1 MFVILMYLSSGLF
14 LGWSLGA
21 NNAANFWGTAVGTR
35 MVKFRTAA
43 IICSILVVLGA
54 VISGAGASQT
64 IGKLG
69 GINSLGG
76 AFTVALATAL
86 VSLLM
91 TKSGIPISTSQ
102 AVIGGII
109 GWNIFTQ
116 SATDYSVLGKIA
128 MSWVFSPVLTAFTA
142 FVMFFIVK
150 LILDNGKWHML
161 RIDSWTR
168 WLLIIVGAFGS
179 YSLGANNIGNVMGVF
194 IQASPF
200 NELNV
205 FNLFTLSS
213 IQQLFLL
220 GGIAIAVGVITYSK
234 RVMTTVSTDIYKLSP
249 VTALIVVYAVSVT
262 MFLFASVGLKN
273 FLTSHG
279 LPSLPLVPVSSS
291 QAIVGAVIGISLAKG
306 GKNLQGKVLLKIAL
320 GWIITPIATCI
331 LALVLLYITQNVFM
345 MEVFSDL

>member
-1 MFVILMYLSSGLF
+1 MYLSSGLF

-43 IICSILVVLGA
+43 ILCSILVIAGA

-76 AFTVALATAL
+76 AFTVALATAII
-86 VSLLM
+86 SYLM
-91 TKSGIPISTSQ
+91 TRSGIPISTSQ

-109 GWNIFTQ
+109 GWNIFTS
-116 SATDYSVLGKIA
+116 SATDYSILAKIA
-128 MSWVFSPVLTAFTA
+128 MSWVFSPVLTATISFI
-142 FVMFFIVK
+142 MFFVVK

-161 RIDSWTR
+161 KIDSWTR
-168 WLLIIVGAFGS
+168 KLLIIVGAFGS

-194 IQASPF
+194 VQTSPF
-200 NELNV
+200 QDINV

-213 IQQLFLL
+213 VQQLFLL

-234 RVMTTVSTDIYKLSP
+234 RVMSTVGTDIFKLSP
-249 VTALIVVYAVSVT
+249 VTALIVVFAVSVT
-262 MFLFASVGLKN
+262 MFLFASVGLKT

-279 LPSLPLVPVSSS
+279 LPSFPLVPVSSS

-306 GKNLQGKVLLKIAL
+306 GKNLQFKMLFKVGA
-320 GWIITPIATCI
+320 GWVITPIATA
-331 LALVLLYITQNVFM
+331 LLTLVLLFITQNVFM
-345 MEVFSDL
+345 MEVFHQG